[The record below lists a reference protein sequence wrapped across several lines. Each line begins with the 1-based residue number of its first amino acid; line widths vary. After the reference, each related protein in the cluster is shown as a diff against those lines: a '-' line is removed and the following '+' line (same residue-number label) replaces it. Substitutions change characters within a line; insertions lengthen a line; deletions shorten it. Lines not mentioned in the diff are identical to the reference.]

1 MIIELKTGTLLAQL
15 GQVAFSTGA
24 STLPQ
29 LGRFYAKRLSNK
41 FILQYPYS
49 YLQDSADLCNSCRP
63 NSIHLIPFR
72 LTISKRIRDAALYTF
87 VYHYTFAAKS
97 KSLII

>member
-1 MIIELKTGTLLAQL
+1 MIIELKMGTLLAQL

-72 LTISKRIRDAALYTF
+72 LTIISRLQTIQT
-87 VYHYTFAAKS
+87 VC
-97 KSLII
+97 

>member
-1 MIIELKTGTLLAQL
+1 MIIEPKTGTLLAQL

-41 FILQYPYS
+41 FILQYPYF
-49 YLQDSADLCNSCRP
+49 YRILPTYAIPVVR
-63 NSIHLIPFR
+63 IPF
-72 LTISKRIRDAALYTF
+72 I
-87 VYHYTFAAKS
+87 
-97 KSLII
+97 

>member
-1 MIIELKTGTLLAQL
+1 MIIEPKTGTLLAQL
-15 GQVAFSTGA
+15 GQAAFSTGA

-49 YLQDSADLCNSCRP
+49 YLQDSADL
-63 NSIHLIPFR
+63 
-72 LTISKRIRDAALYTF
+72 
-87 VYHYTFAAKS
+87 
-97 KSLII
+97 

>member
-72 LTISKRIRDAALYTF
+72 LTIVSVSAMQPCTRSF
-87 VYHYTFAAKS
+87 
-97 KSLII
+97 IIIPLPPNQNL

>member
-63 NSIHLIPFR
+63 NSIHLIPLSPDNYLSSSNHPDSL
-72 LTISKRIRDAALYTF
+72 LTIGW
-87 VYHYTFAAKS
+87 
-97 KSLII
+97 

>member
-1 MIIELKTGTLLAQL
+1 MIIEPKTGTLLAQL
-15 GQVAFSTGA
+15 GQAAFSTGA

-49 YLQDSADLCNSCRP
+49 YL
-63 NSIHLIPFR
+63 
-72 LTISKRIRDAALYTF
+72 
-87 VYHYTFAAKS
+87 
-97 KSLII
+97 

>member
-1 MIIELKTGTLLAQL
+1 MIIEPKTGTLLAQL

-49 YLQDSADLCNSCRP
+49 YLQDSADLCNS
-63 NSIHLIPFR
+63 IHLIPFR
-72 LTISKRIRDAALYTF
+72 LTIISRLQTIQT
-87 VYHYTFAAKS
+87 VC
-97 KSLII
+97 

>member
-49 YLQDSADLCNSCRP
+49 YL
-63 NSIHLIPFR
+63 
-72 LTISKRIRDAALYTF
+72 
-87 VYHYTFAAKS
+87 
-97 KSLII
+97 